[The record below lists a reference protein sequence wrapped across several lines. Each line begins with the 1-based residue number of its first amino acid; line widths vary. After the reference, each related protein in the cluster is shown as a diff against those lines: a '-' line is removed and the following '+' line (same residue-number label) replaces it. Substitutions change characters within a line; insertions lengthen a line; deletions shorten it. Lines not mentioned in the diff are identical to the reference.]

1 MSTVNTR
8 PSRRRRPGTAATT
21 VAALV
26 ALGLI
31 GTACGGSSTSVS
43 PPTADVQ
50 ETTAPTTTVEAVVTT
65 VTTVAT
71 TVPATDAPTT
81 TDEPAPAVTLT
92 DDATDITLPPAV
104 DYAGYEKLTD
114 DSGTMTVEVPIEW
127 SDVSTS
133 AFETDASSYPQIQAS
148 MDIDAFNSTY
158 SVPGMKFL
166 SVPTAGGA
174 LDELLDIF
182 SVSGCT
188 DGGITDY
195 DDGVFAGKYQLWGQC
210 DGTTASY
217 FVLATDLISGGDN
230 SYVLIVQMVTS
241 ADLGALNQILATFNT
256 IG

>member
-8 PSRRRRPGTAATT
+8 PTRRHRPRPAAAMA
-21 VAALV
+21 AALV
-26 ALGLI
+26 VVL
-31 GTACGGSSTSVS
+31 TACGGDSKISSPS
-43 PPTADVQ
+43 TAEVQ
-50 ETTAPTTTVEAVVTT
+50 ETSAPVTT
-65 VTTVAT
+65 AEVVATTVAT
-71 TVPATDAPTT
+71 TVPATEAPTT
-81 TDEPAPAVTLT
+81 TEESTPDVTLA
-92 DDATDITLPPAV
+92 DSATDITLPPAV
-104 DYAGYEKLTD
+104 DYAGYAKLTD

-133 AFETDASSYPQIQAS
+133 PFETDASSYPQIQAS

-158 SVPGMKFL
+158 STPGMKFL

-217 FVLATDLISGGDN
+217 FVLATDLIAGGDN

-241 ADLGALNQILATFNT
+241 ADLGALNQILETFNT

>member
-1 MSTVNTR
+1 MNNVSTR
-8 PSRRRRPGTAATT
+8 PSRRHRPGPAAAM

-26 ALGLI
+26 VI
-31 GTACGGSSTSVS
+31 VTACGGDSKIAS
-43 PPTADVQ
+43 PSTADVQ
-50 ETTAPTTTVEAVVTT
+50 ETSAPTTTEAVA
-65 VTTVAT
+65 TTVAT
-71 TVPATDAPTT
+71 TVPATEAPTT
-81 TDEPAPAVTLT
+81 TEEPNPDVTFADT
-92 DDATDITLPPAV
+92 GTDITLPPAV
-104 DYAGYEKLTD
+104 DYAGYAELTD

-166 SVPTAGGA
+166 SVPTADDA

-217 FVLATDLISGGDN
+217 FVLATDLIAGGDN

-241 ADLGALNQILATFNT
+241 ADLGALNHILETFNT
-256 IG
+256 LG